1 MREYLILR
9 SRSGDFIM
17 KKINIFTIVSL
28 IICISALSGCAR
40 DINYIVDNE
49 PCVKGVVSQISETY
63 IVISVNEDDELH
75 KSYKNIEVSRNDE
88 RKDGAFGGEIGDE
101 VAVYY
106 DGSVEETDPA
116 RINQVYAILYV
127 GDSK

>member
-1 MREYLILR
+1 MR
-9 SRSGDFIM
+9 
-17 KKINIFTIVSL
+17 NV
-28 IICISALSGCAR
+28 
-40 DINYIVDNE
+40 
-49 PCVKGVVSQISETY
+49 
-63 IVISVNEDDELH
+63 
-75 KSYKNIEVSRNDE
+75 E
-88 RKDGAFGGEIGDE
+88 RKDGAFGGE